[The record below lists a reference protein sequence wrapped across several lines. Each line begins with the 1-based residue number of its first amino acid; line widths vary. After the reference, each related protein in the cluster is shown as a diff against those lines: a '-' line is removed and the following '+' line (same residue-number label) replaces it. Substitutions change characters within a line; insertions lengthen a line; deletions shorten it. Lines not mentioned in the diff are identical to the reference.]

1 MRFLKLLPALFL
13 IATPAMAQ
21 ITVIG
26 TGISRSCFEAVKS
39 GFGSMRENIDTCTKA
54 LESTP
59 LTRENRLATYVNRG
73 ILFMRDGQYD
83 RSLKDIN
90 VALSMDQK
98 NGTAWL
104 NKGAVLIHLDDSDA
118 ALEALNK
125 AIEFESRDLHA
136 VYYNRALVMER
147 KGDVT
152 AAYFDLLKSLE
163 LNPEFELATLQLQRF
178 KVEET
183 S

>member
-1 MRFLKLLPALFL
+1 MRFLKFLPAMFL

-26 TGISRSCFEAVKS
+26 TGISRSCFEGVQS
-39 GFGSMRENIDTCTKA
+39 GFGSMRDNIDTCTKA
-54 LESTP
+54 LENTP
-59 LTRENRLATYVNRG
+59 LTRDNRLATYVNRG
-73 ILFMRDGQYD
+73 ILFMRDGQHD
-83 RSLKDIN
+83 RALKDMN
-90 VALSMDQK
+90 VALNMDET

-104 NKGAVLIHLDDSDA
+104 NKGAVLIYLDDPDA

-147 KGDVT
+147 KGDAT
-152 AAYFDLLKSLE
+152 SAYFDLLKSLE
-163 LNPEFELATLQLQRF
+163 LNPEFALASLQLQRF
-178 KVEET
+178 RVEET